1 MMNRHRSIFAR
12 RSAAGFTLIEIM
24 VVVIVLGILA
34 AIVIPNIIGRTDD
47 ARVAKAQSDIS
58 QFSALMEQF
67 KLDMRR
73 YPTEE
78 EGITALRTAPDAEDV
93 GLWKGPYT
101 TKAIPQDP
109 WGNDYVYFNPC
120 PNDIDPYGVISYGAD
135 GIEGGENYD
144 ADLQSWSADE
154 ESGDGAAE
162 EQ

>member
-1 MMNRHRSIFAR
+1 MKNNRMNQIRR
-12 RSAAGFTLIEIM
+12 RSAGFTLIEIM

-47 ARVAKAQSDIS
+47 ARVTKAQSDIS

-78 EGITALRTAPDAEDV
+78 EGLGALRTAPDAEDS

-101 TKAIPQDP
+101 QKAIPQDP

-135 GIEGGENYD
+135 GMEGGEEYD
-144 ADLQSWSADE
+144 ADLQSWSNDE
-154 ESGDGAAE
+154 EEGGEAE
-162 EQ
+162 E